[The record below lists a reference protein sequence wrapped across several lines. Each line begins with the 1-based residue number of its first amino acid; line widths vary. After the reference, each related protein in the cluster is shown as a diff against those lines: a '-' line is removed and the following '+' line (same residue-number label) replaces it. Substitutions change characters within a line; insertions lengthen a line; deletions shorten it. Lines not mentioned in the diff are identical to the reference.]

1 MHGDMAITMESTLCK
16 CMGGGQDTEGHTMDA
31 LGQITS
37 QRRQKNDGISPE
49 KQTES
54 LLPLYKPPFNSDS
67 CQVTRGENLKT
78 AYCGVGVCSGVNIV
92 RFQQFAE

>member
-1 MHGDMAITMESTLCK
+1 MHGDMAITIESTLCK

-49 KQTES
+49 KANG
-54 LLPLYKPPFNSDS
+54 KPDS
-67 CQVTRGENLKT
+67 PV
-78 AYCGVGVCSGVNIV
+78 
-92 RFQQFAE
+92 

>member
-1 MHGDMAITMESTLCK
+1 
-16 CMGGGQDTEGHTMDA
+16 MDA

-54 LLPLYKPPFNSDS
+54 LLPLYKPPLNSDS
-67 CQVTRGENLKT
+67 CQVTQGENLKT
-78 AYCGVGVCSGVNIV
+78 AYWGVGVCSGVDIV
-92 RFQQFAE
+92 RFQQFAV